1 MAKKKLK
8 DKWRAKEWYTVLAP
22 EMFGDVKAGETV
34 ADSPEKLIGRRVEM
48 TVDELTGRLI
58 KNTNLKLVLEIDE
71 VDHNKAHTRFI
82 GHKVDGD
89 YLRSLARKRSSKVD
103 SNIDVVTKDGE
114 NLRVKSSSFT
124 LKKASESQIRQI
136 RKIMEE
142 VIRSRAGS
150 LELNKYL
157 HEIILG
163 KLSSDIY
170 KVAKK
175 VYSVRRVE
183 ITKTERAVA
192 TAIAPGA

>member
-1 MAKKKLK
+1 
-8 DKWRAKEWYTVLAP
+8 
-22 EMFGDVKAGETV
+22 MFGDVKAGETV
-34 ADSPEKLIGRRVEM
+34 ADDSERLIGRRVEM

-58 KNTNLKLVLEIDE
+58 KNTNLKLVFEIDK

-82 GHKVDGD
+82 GHKVDCD
-89 YLRSLARKRSSKVD
+89 YLRSLARKRSSKIN
-103 SNIDVVTKDGE
+103 SNISVMTKDGE
-114 NLRVKSSSFT
+114 NLRVKSSAFT
-124 LKKASESQIRQI
+124 LKKASEPQVRQI

-142 VIRSRAGS
+142 VIGSRAGS

-170 KVAKK
+170 KAAKR
-175 VYSVRRVE
+175 VYPVRRVE

-192 TAIAPGA
+192 TAIAPARSMEEAI

>member
-1 MAKKKLK
+1 
-8 DKWRAKEWYTVLAP
+8 
-22 EMFGDVKAGETV
+22 MFGDVKAGETV